1 MKYAIALMFALISLT
16 AWAQQMPDVPPPP
29 DPPHDVFFFSRGHGP
44 GMGPGMGMPMGN
56 WWKNSDISQQLQL
69 TDVQRQQLEKA
80 FVQHRLRLVDERAAV
95 EKNEIKLQELMD
107 MDQPPESQ
115 VMAQVDQLQAAR
127 GQLEKEFTAMTLDFR
142 HIITPEQW
150 KKLQTISQKQRQ
162 VFIRR
167 GVGMTGMPGPEML
180 PRP

>member
-1 MKYAIALMFALISLT
+1 VKYVIAVIFLFASAG
-16 AWAQQMPDVPPPP
+16 AWAQQMPDAPP
-29 DPPHDVFFFSRGHGP
+29 PPHDVFFIARES

-56 WWKNSDISQQLQL
+56 WWKNSDVIQQLQL
-69 TDVQRQQLEKA
+69 TDSQRQQLEKA

-142 HIITPEQW
+142 RIITPDQW
-150 KKLQTISQKQRQ
+150 HKLQSISQKERKI
-162 VFIRR
+162 FFHR
-167 GVGMTGMPGPEML
+167 GPGMPGPEML
-180 PRP
+180 PR

>member
-1 MKYAIALMFALISLT
+1 MKYAILLIFFVISLE
-16 AWAQQMPDVPPPP
+16 AWAQMPPEPPPMP
-29 DPPHDVFFFSRGHGP
+29 GAGHDVFYIAKGP

-56 WWKNSDISQQLQL
+56 WWKNSDVIQQLQL
-69 TDVQRQQLEKA
+69 TDAQRQQLEKA

-95 EKNEIKLQELMD
+95 EKQEIKLQELMD

-115 VMAQVDQLQAAR
+115 VMAQVDQLQGAR

-142 HIITPEQW
+142 RIITPDQW
-150 KKLQTISQKQRQ
+150 KKLQTISQQQRK

-167 GVGMTGMPGPEML
+167 GHDEMGPPL
-180 PRP
+180 PPDAPPKP